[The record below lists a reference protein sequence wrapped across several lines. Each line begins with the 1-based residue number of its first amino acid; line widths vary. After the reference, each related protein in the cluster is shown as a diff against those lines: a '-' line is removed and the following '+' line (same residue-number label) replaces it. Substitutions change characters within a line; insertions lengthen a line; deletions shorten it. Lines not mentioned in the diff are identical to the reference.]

1 MPEYSEPKKVIWY
14 DDIPCPVCGAER
26 TNSWEKRISR
36 ALGYQAIVCEKCV
49 AKEYGL
55 TVAELRNT
63 MEKHFGLV
71 PCPGI

>member
-1 MPEYSEPKKVIWY
+1 MAEYTDSKKVIWY
-14 DDIPCPVCGAER
+14 DDIPCPVCGAKR

-36 ALGYQAIVCEKCV
+36 ALSYKAIFCEKCI

-55 TVAELRNT
+55 TVTELREI
-63 MEKHFGLV
+63 MENHFGLV